1 MSIIIKKLLSKESP
15 YFELAKSGKRISHI
29 AIAIPMIFVLIIG
42 GFALSDILVFRTILG
57 NPQLA
62 PLYKSFYQLT
72 IGFSTIILL
81 LWFWIRFFEGRKFFT
96 IGFTKQNALKKYLSG
111 FLIGFGMLTLVI
123 GLMAIGGFISL
134 DVDKITFNTN
144 ILWIALIMLIGYII
158 QGASEEIIFRGWQM
172 QVIGARYKPWLGLV
186 ISSILFALLHSGNSG
201 ASPLAII
208 NIVFFGI
215 LLALFVL
222 RQNSLWAAC
231 GWHSAWNWGT
241 ASIYGLEVSGSEK
254 LGSILNVSSSGPE
267 YLSGGSF
274 GPEASVITTIVL
286 IIGIVILL
294 CFNPKKSSIA

>member
-1 MSIIIKKLLSKESP
+1 MKNLLNRENLF
-15 YFELAKSGKRISHI
+15 FELAKKGKRISHI

-42 GFALSDILVFRTILG
+42 GFALSDAFLFKTVLG
-57 NPQLA
+57 NPQIA
-62 PLYKSFYQLT
+62 PLYKNFYQLT
-72 IGFSTIILL
+72 IGFSSMILL
-81 LWFWIRFFEGRKFFT
+81 LWLWIRFFEGRKFFT
-96 IGFTKQNALKKYLSG
+96 IGFTKKDAFKKYIKG
-111 FLIGFGMLTLVI
+111 FLIGFLMLTAVI
-123 GLMAIGGFISL
+123 GLMAIGGYINFDVEKISFGT
-134 DVDKITFNTN
+134 D

-172 QVIGARYKPWLGLV
+172 QVIGARYRPWLGVV
-186 ISSILFALLHSGNSG
+186 ISSVLFAILHGLNSG
-201 ASPLAII
+201 VSILAII

-274 GPEASVITTIVL
+274 GPEASVITTLVL
-286 IIGIVILL
+286 IIGIAILI
-294 CFNPKKSSIA
+294 FHNSKKS